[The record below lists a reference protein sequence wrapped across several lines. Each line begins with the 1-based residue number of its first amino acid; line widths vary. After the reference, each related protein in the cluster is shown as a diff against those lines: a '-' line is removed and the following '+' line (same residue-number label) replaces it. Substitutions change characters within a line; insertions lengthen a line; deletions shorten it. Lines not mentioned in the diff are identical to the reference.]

1 MALLGIRCYRPP
13 RKWKEVFG
21 NDDEF
26 DELGTRR
33 GDLNKPPHGTTAGF
47 AFQFD
52 DSPVLVAKLLAQI
65 AGFNFDNPKHQAAR
79 LSIFQ
84 NLDPGAGAR
93 FKIWR
98 AEMQAKNRAEILR
111 QPAVPKKMLR
121 EIKSLHPKDWREIV
135 AGIENR
141 SAIRN
146 AKLVAENPQPISEED
161 LRAAERHH
169 AEWHEIEKAMNST
182 PGMNLPTK
190 MLPLGIIA
198 APPPHLSSKT
208 KPKGEISKAAH
219 DEIKAREKILKNWP
233 SVSDFV
239 PPELLSTSI
248 EGEKYSATKRKAVRD
263 VLARAIHRI
272 ENKNCVA
279 ITRKGQ

>member
-21 NDDEF
+21 NF
-26 DELGTRR
+26 DGFNVLGTKR
-33 GDLNKPPHGTTAGF
+33 GDLNKPPHGTAAGF

-52 DSPVLVAKLLAQI
+52 DSPALVAKLLAQI

-84 NLDPGAGAR
+84 NYDPGMQIR
-93 FKIWR
+93 TKIFVEKMR
-98 AEMQAKNRAEILR
+98 AESRAKSLAG
-111 QPAVPKKMLR
+111 PAVTKKMLKD
-121 EIKSLHPKDWREIV
+121 IKSNNPENWREIV

-141 SAIRN
+141 TALRR
-146 AKLVAENPQPISEED
+146 AKLAAEKPQPISEKD

-169 AEWHEIEKAMNST
+169 AEWHEIEEIMNST

-190 MLPLGIIA
+190 ILPFGIIA
-198 APPPHLSSKT
+198 APPPRSSAET
-208 KPKGEISKAAH
+208 KAKGKIAKAVY
-219 DEIKAREKILKNWP
+219 DVIKAREKILKNWP
-233 SVSDFV
+233 SVSEFV

-248 EGEKYSATKRKAVRD
+248 EGENYSATKMKAVRAVLAGAIHRIEGKNCSATKRK
-263 VLARAIHRI
+263 
-272 ENKNCVA
+272 
-279 ITRKGQ
+279 G